1 MNGNQRI
8 DEQNTEANSIKE
20 QTVYYDVR
28 FGAILPEGKEPIR
41 IIINLEIQLDDH
53 PGYPIVKRG
62 FYYCG
67 RMISEQYGKLEKV
80 YSIRICPD
88 PAKKRKNGIF
98 RYHTVEETIIGTSC
112 TQSDD
117 YDMME
122 VIILNLGDTNKDG
135 EPEIL
140 NLLNV
145 LFSPTIS
152 PEEKKQKLQEQYH
165 IAMTEELESEV
176 RTMCNLSEGL
186 VEMGIEQGIEYG
198 KEQGIKQGIE
208 QKNLLLAQM
217 MLEDHEPI
225 DKIQKY
231 TGYTIDVLK
240 EIEKMIKKQ

>member
-67 RMISEQYGKLEKV
+67 RMISEQY
-80 YSIRICPD
+80 
-88 PAKKRKNGIF
+88 GIF

-176 RTMCNLSEGL
+176 RTMCNLSEGRGAYYNAPFFHRL
-186 VEMGIEQGIEYG
+186 AYSSSSIE
-198 KEQGIKQGIE
+198 
-208 QKNLLLAQM
+208 
-217 MLEDHEPI
+217 
-225 DKIQKY
+225 
-231 TGYTIDVLK
+231 
-240 EIEKMIKKQ
+240 

>member
-67 RMISEQYGKLEKV
+67 RMISEQY
-80 YSIRICPD
+80 
-88 PAKKRKNGIF
+88 GIF

-176 RTMCNLSEGL
+176 RTMCNLSEGF